1 MDIEF
6 DFKGDPIGGVIT
18 NCKYI
23 PPLYNQNY
31 AQAQSHG
38 AGGGGAKFGWSE
50 QTNEFFRN
58 TRS

>member
-23 PPLYNQNY
+23 YLSVN
-31 AQAQSHG
+31 HLM
-38 AGGGGAKFGWSE
+38 
-50 QTNEFFRN
+50 N
-58 TRS
+58 TDSQGF